1 MRQLRAVAV
10 LVFAC
15 GGPCIGPALAADK
28 LPPLDAEFL
37 EYLGSFG
44 SDEEDWTLFVDDEDE
59 EPATQPPVAK
69 DPAAKDPAAKRDGG
83 KTEAAAKPAAEK
95 R

>member
-1 MRQLRAVAV
+1 MRPLRALAV
-10 LVFAC
+10 MLLAC
-15 GGPCIGPALAADK
+15 AGPCAGPALAADK

-44 SDEEDWTLFVDDEDE
+44 SDEEEWALFADEDE
-59 EPATQPPVAK
+59 DE
-69 DPAAKDPAAKRDGG
+69 PAAKPPPAEQPPARQEGS
-83 KTEAAAKPAAEK
+83 KTEAAAKPAADK

>member
-1 MRQLRAVAV
+1 MKQLRAVAV
-10 LVFAC
+10 LLFAC
-15 GGPCIGPALAADK
+15 GGPCSGPALAADK

-44 SDEEDWTLFVDDEDE
+44 SDEEDWALFVDEDE
-59 EPATQPPVAK
+59 EEPAAEPPPAKPVAK
-69 DPAAKDPAAKRDGG
+69 REGS

>member
-15 GGPCIGPALAADK
+15 GGTCIGPALAADK

-44 SDEEDWTLFVDDEDE
+44 SDEEDWALFVDEDE
-59 EPATQPPVAK
+59 EEPAAEPPPAKQPVAK
-69 DPAAKDPAAKRDGG
+69 REGSKA
-83 KTEAAAKPAAEK
+83 EAAAKPAAEK

>member
-1 MRQLRAVAV
+1 MRQLRAVV
-10 LVFAC
+10 LWFAC
-15 GGPCIGPALAADK
+15 SCPCAGPALAAEK

-44 SDEEDWTLFVDDEDE
+44 SDEEDWALFADEDE
-59 EPATQPPVAK
+59 EAPVAEPPPAKQPVAK
-69 DPAAKDPAAKRDGG
+69 REGS
-83 KTEAAAKPAAEK
+83 KTEAAATPAAEK

>member
-1 MRQLRAVAV
+1 MRQLCAVV
-10 LVFAC
+10 LLLAC
-15 GGPCIGPALAADK
+15 AGPALAADK

-44 SDEEDWTLFVDDEDE
+44 SDEEDWALFADDDDE
-59 EPATQPPVAK
+59 EPPAEPAPAKQPVAK
-69 DPAAKDPAAKRDGG
+69 RDES

>member
-1 MRQLRAVAV
+1 MRPLRAVAV
-10 LVFAC
+10 LLFAC
-15 GGPCIGPALAADK
+15 AGPCGPTLAADK
-28 LPPLDAEFL
+28 LPPLDADFL

-44 SDEEDWTLFVDDEDE
+44 SDEEDWALFVDEDE
-59 EPATQPPVAK
+59 EKPAAEPAPAKQPVARRE
-69 DPAAKDPAAKRDGG
+69 DS

>member
-1 MRQLRAVAV
+1 MRELRAIAV
-10 LVFAC
+10 LFFAC
-15 GGPCIGPALAADK
+15 AWPALAAEK

-44 SDEEDWTLFVDDEDE
+44 SDEEDWALFADEDE
-59 EPATQPPVAK
+59 DEPVAEPPPAKQPVAK
-69 DPAAKDPAAKRDGG
+69 RESS
-83 KTEAAAKPAAEK
+83 KTEAAAQPAAEK

>member
-1 MRQLRAVAV
+1 MRTVSAVSV
-10 LVFAC
+10 LLFAC
-15 GGPCIGPALAADK
+15 AWPLAAAEK

-37 EYLGSFG
+37 EYLANFG
-44 SDEEDWTLFVDDEDE
+44 SDEADWALFVDDEDE
-59 EPATQPPVAK
+59 QPATEP
-69 DPAAKDPAAKRDGG
+69 PAAKEPAAKRDGS

>member
-1 MRQLRAVAV
+1 MRQLCAVV
-10 LVFAC
+10 LLLAC
-15 GGPCIGPALAADK
+15 AGPALAADK

-44 SDEEDWTLFVDDEDE
+44 SDEEDWTLFADDDDEE
-59 EPATQPPVAK
+59 EPAVEPP
-69 DPAAKDPAAKRDGG
+69 PAAKQPVAKRDGS

>member
-44 SDEEDWTLFVDDEDE
+44 SDEEDWALFVDEDE
-59 EPATQPPVAK
+59 EEPAAEPPPAKQPVAK
-69 DPAAKDPAAKRDGG
+69 REGSKA
-83 KTEAAAKPAAEK
+83 EAAAKPAAEK

>member
-1 MRQLRAVAV
+1 MRQLRAIAV
-10 LVFAC
+10 LLFAWAW
-15 GGPCIGPALAADK
+15 PALAADK

-44 SDEEDWTLFVDDEDE
+44 SDEEDWALFVDDD
-59 EPATQPPVAK
+59 EPAASPPPAK
-69 DPAAKDPAAKRDGG
+69 APVVKGDGNNP
-83 KTEAAAKPAAEK
+83 EAAAKAAEK

>member
-1 MRQLRAVAV
+1 MLL
-10 LVFAC
+10 LVCA
-15 GGPCIGPALAADK
+15 GPALAADK

-37 EYLGSFG
+37 EYLGSFD
-44 SDEEDWTLFVDDEDE
+44 SDEEDWALFVDEDKE
-59 EPATQPPVAK
+59 APAAEPPAPAKQPVAK
-69 DPAAKDPAAKRDGG
+69 REDS

>member
-1 MRQLRAVAV
+1 MRQLGAVAV

-15 GGPCIGPALAADK
+15 AGPCAGPALAADK

-44 SDEEDWTLFVDDEDE
+44 SDEEDWALFVDEDDE
-59 EPATQPPVAK
+59 EAPAAEPPPAKQPVAK
-69 DPAAKDPAAKRDGG
+69 REGS

>member
-1 MRQLRAVAV
+1 MRQLRAVV
-10 LVFAC
+10 LLFAC
-15 GGPCIGPALAADK
+15 ACPCAAPALAAEK

-44 SDEEDWTLFVDDEDE
+44 SDEEDWALFVDEDE
-59 EPATQPPVAK
+59 EEPAAEPPPAKQPVARHE
-69 DPAAKDPAAKRDGG
+69 DS

>member
-10 LVFAC
+10 LFFAC
-15 GGPCIGPALAADK
+15 ASPALAAEK

-44 SDEEDWTLFVDDEDE
+44 SDEEDWALFADDEEE
-59 EPATQPPVAK
+59 EPAAEPPPAKQPVA
-69 DPAAKDPAAKRDGG
+69 PRDGS